1 MMQKTRTPVDIHA
14 QGNVPEGA
22 VGLVPDV
29 TPESLATVWVSRFTF
44 LAGGLCLLMALSIW
58 LWRPNHY
65 RLVLPESDA
74 VRGDIL
80 VCRGL
85 GEDTPHSAI
94 LTEPVVQ
101 QGKGYL
107 DASSTVQ
114 TKNGRLP
121 ETEMTMERLTGD
133 EFLYGDSFQVFRRR

>member
-65 RLVLPESDA
+65 RLVLVLLTVA
-74 VRGDIL
+74 MFA
-80 VCRGL
+80 
-85 GEDTPHSAI
+85 AI
-94 LTEPVVQ
+94 LHS
-101 QGKGYL
+101 Y
-107 DASSTVQ
+107 
-114 TKNGRLP
+114 
-121 ETEMTMERLTGD
+121 TMENGH
-133 EFLYGDSFQVFRRR
+133 G